1 MLNNSDFS
9 GNTVEPLNTYYG
21 SRYNNWFLNNVC
33 EAERKNI
40 CFVTMYVWK
49 LYTLKHEF
57 PFAKVLD
64 SFLKL
69 LET

>member
-33 EAERKNI
+33 EAERKKHMLCN
-40 CFVTMYVWK
+40 YVC
-49 LYTLKHEF
+49 
-57 PFAKVLD
+57 
-64 SFLKL
+64 
-69 LET
+69 LETVYS